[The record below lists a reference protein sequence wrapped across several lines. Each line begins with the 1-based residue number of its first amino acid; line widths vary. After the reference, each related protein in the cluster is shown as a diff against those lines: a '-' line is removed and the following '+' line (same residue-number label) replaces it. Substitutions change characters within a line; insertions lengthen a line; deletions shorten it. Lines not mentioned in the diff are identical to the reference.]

1 MIHSPSA
8 ARPLPS
14 AAASTR
20 LFESGVELVRAE
32 VALTLGRAR
41 QAILRAVTAVLATIL
56 AAALLQVALVVFI
69 LSPLFV
75 RTLPVDSIW
84 MAVALPS
91 LLALASLVAAGLA
104 WGSLRRSLRKSEPG
118 VPARSDGKLPEDS
131 DGPMLYPLKEER
143 VRP

>member
-1 MIHSPSA
+1 MHLTPTLMIHSPSA

-32 VALTLGRAR
+32 VALALGRAR

-91 LLALASLVAAGLA
+91 LLALASLVAAG
-104 WGSLRRSLRKSEPG
+104 
-118 VPARSDGKLPEDS
+118 
-131 DGPMLYPLKEER
+131 
-143 VRP
+143 